1 MKKLYT
7 TLLGLLLGPGMILM
21 AQCEQNTLPGST
33 VNVWD
38 WRDATYEFYF
48 QGHTGP
54 LTKSSPFYA
63 GFPVQENVTHL
74 VGPPRDFEPTDG
86 WELVWKDFGSAQS
99 GVNFPT
105 LVLYNRY
112 NALLRVL
119 LYVRSDGSNAYQ
131 GALINLIQFVNSDN
145 FKKNSSI
152 LEHLNSPMSA
162 LDNFEKG
169 LSGESINKFYNV
181 PPPSHDGT
189 WLVADYVMAYDPC
202 TCHHGTIMRVQ
213 PTLTSVSAISL
224 DIFGQSSTIPIYSS
238 GGGMAANP
246 FNAILGGSAAL
257 FNTIGSHYEKGQKTF
272 KNLSGL
278 ADFTQNEILPI
289 VTAPFNSVPSSLP
302 SWLQAIPYVGTAI
315 SVLDMLIGGGS
326 SGTPKTISSYSGK
339 YQFEAT
345 GTLTT
350 HSPHVPILIKTPGAQ
365 TVTNWEAYEPVY
377 DNVLGIFNLLY
388 TPVVHQAVEYR
399 EEDSGIPEYPVDRT
413 HYYSYKFDKANLKYV
428 FNAAAG
434 LSLDPENVLVAL
446 VFSDCGYG
454 MPISSPS
461 QGLRAS
467 GLDRVYTTPYMP
479 IECLHDYSLFMQKT
493 INGGYFFN
501 EDCKQVKLK
510 ILATLN
516 RADGLGSDIAYIA
529 TYNTAVVTAP
539 YTYDNTPANP
549 YLNIQDVLEIDFSV
563 FIQGGNFF
571 AWDKIIVKN
580 FPVSYV
586 ITPWTRWNI
595 HTKELLFTDPDG
607 LHVVVT
613 DPNFKISGSAPCESV
628 PPATEQEIAFF
639 CANVY
644 NPLSSIL
651 TPDDTEN
658 NPQAFIARQPGKTGD
673 SSTIGVYPQPATD
686 HIRISLAGDRLLSV
700 LRLSD
705 LYGRTLRE
713 IRLSDYAAELTMDL
727 SELRSGLYMLQVLDT
742 DSRLLAVQKVI
753 KR

>member
-1 MKKLYT
+1 MKKLCT
-7 TLLGLLLGPGMILM
+7 ILLGLLLGPGTMLL

-38 WRDATYEFYF
+38 WRDASYEFYF
-48 QGHTGP
+48 QGYPGP

-74 VGPPRDFEPTDG
+74 VGPPRDFDPADG
-86 WELVWKDFGSAQS
+86 WELVWKDFGSAQN
-99 GVNFPT
+99 GVNFPA

-119 LYVRSDGSNAYQ
+119 LYVRSDGTNAYQ
-131 GALINLIQFVNSDN
+131 GALINLHQLTNEDQFI
-145 FKKNSSI
+145 KNSSL

-169 LSGESINKFYNV
+169 LNGESINKFYNV

-189 WLVADYVMAYDPC
+189 WLVADYVTAYDPC
-202 TCHHGTIMRVQ
+202 TCDHGTMMRVQ

-238 GGGMAANP
+238 GGGVTANP
-246 FNAILGGSAAL
+246 FTAALGGAASAV
-257 FNTIGSHYEKGQKTF
+257 NTIGSHYEKGQKTF
-272 KNLSGL
+272 KNLSGFS
-278 ADFTQNEILPI
+278 DFTRDEIFPLL
-289 VTAPFNSVPSSLP
+289 TSPFNSVPASLP

-326 SGTPKTISSYSGK
+326 DTPKTISSYSGT

-350 HSPHVPILIKTPGAQ
+350 NSPHVPVLIKTPGAK
-365 TVTNWEAYEPVY
+365 TMTNWEAYEPVY
-377 DNVLGIFNLLY
+377 DNALGIFNLLY

-399 EEDSGIPEYPVDRT
+399 EEDSGIPEYPLDRT
-413 HYYSYKFDKANLKYV
+413 YYYSYKFDKTNLKYV
-428 FNAAAG
+428 FNADAG
-434 LSLDPENVLVAL
+434 LSLDPDNILVAL

-454 MPISSPS
+454 MPISSMP
-461 QGLRAS
+461 QGLRAT

-479 IECLHDYSLFMQKT
+479 IECLHDYSLFMQQT

-501 EDCKQVKLK
+501 DDCNEVKLK
-510 ILATLN
+510 VLATLN

-529 TYNTAVVTAP
+529 TYRTAVVTAP
-539 YTYDNTPANP
+539 YAYDYTPANP

-580 FPVSYV
+580 FPVSYL

-607 LHVVVT
+607 LQVVVT

-628 PPATEQEIAFF
+628 PPASAQEIAFF
-639 CANVY
+639 CANIY
-644 NPLSSIL
+644 NPLSSVL
-651 TPDDTEN
+651 TPDGPEYGVMS
-658 NPQAFIARQPGKTGD
+658 ALVPGQDGESGTRITG
-673 SSTIGVYPQPATD
+673 VHPQPASD
-686 HIRISLAGDRLLSV
+686 HIRVGLTDCPEYAV

-705 LYGRTLRE
+705 LYGRAVQQVMPDSGNTDLALDLAL
-713 IRLSDYAAELTMDL
+713 IRPGFYILQLLDAEN
-727 SELRSGLYMLQVLDT
+727 RV
-742 DSRLLAVQKVI
+742 LAVRKVI